1 MLIHLLLIAHIVVLG
16 YWLGS
21 EFVINHNYRYVSRAA
36 GMSFSERAELMEH
49 VMDVDQHVRYALILQ
64 FALGFAL
71 TFLYGYLPGREAAA
85 TAVGIFGLLWLA
97 LVELTHRRRKTTLGK
112 RLAALDRSLRYL
124 VMVILVLM
132 AVAAWAGWI
141 ALSGWL
147 VLKLLC
153 FAAVMACGVGIRFS
167 LMRLGPAWAELK
179 KSGSTPETEKQM
191 WKIYTEST
199 AILCGLW
206 VFIAAV
212 VWLSVWKP

>member
-36 GMSFSERAELMEH
+36 GMSFSERAEMMGH

-97 LVELTHRRRKTTLGK
+97 LVELTHRRRKTTFGK

-124 VMVILVLM
+124 VMVILVFM
-132 AVAAWAGWI
+132 AVAAWTGWI

-147 VLKLLC
+147 ALKLFF

-167 LMRLGPAWAELK
+167 LMRLGPVWAELK
-179 KSGSTPETEKQM
+179 KSGSTPEAEKQV
-191 WKIYTEST
+191 WNIYTEST